1 MKKPNYANRKFKKAI
16 EHNPPYMVRCV
27 WDEQPYFLE
36 QWGRTRAVR
45 YFNTLADAKAAAV
58 DEQLRQAQAHRT
70 ISAAVLT
77 LDLRIVDQFED
88 GGQWE
93 SDRPEAS
100 AGPRAPFRVRMTSEE
115 YGPYFLTESSD
126 GADLSPERRYSTLAG
141 AKRAAR
147 AEGRL
152 FQSYG
157 EGVDAE
163 IIDACGRCVAA
174 FIDCGEWGRP
184 FAAL

>member
-1 MKKPNYANRKFKKAI
+1 MKKPNYANRKFKKAV
-16 EHNPPYMVRCV
+16 EHHPPYMVRCV

-36 QWGRTRAVR
+36 QWGRTRCVR

-58 DEQLRQAQAHRT
+58 DEQLRQAHARRT

-88 GGQWE
+88 GGPWE
-93 SDRPEAS
+93 SERPEAS
-100 AGPRAPFRVRMTSEE
+100 AAPRAPFCVRMTSEE
-115 YGPYFLTESSD
+115 FGPYWLN
-126 GADLSPERRYSTLAG
+126 ERAAPSEWAPPKHYWTIAS

-147 AEGRL
+147 AEAR
-152 FQSYG
+152 FFERYG

-163 IIDACGRCVAA
+163 IIDACGRAVAA